1 MTTRLRWEIGDRLS
15 PLHAARCWAG
25 GLPGIDSQL
34 IRAIAE
40 PMTQLT
46 ERLAADEV
54 NLEAFWRCLL
64 THVAA
69 NHPAADD
76 RDSCRAALAAAG
88 VGELTLDGVTSAVH
102 SRIAEIRLA
111 FQDRFPKLAQQL
123 SLRGRPLREQWE
135 AYGPGL
141 LRFVGKQTHEAFLPK
156 TVTALLLSPYRGGD
170 GDCDS
175 ASATL
180 WIEAVLTNPI
190 PEIPEVLRLTWLV
203 SRIGLEREC
212 MPHPLPADK
221 DTSDPSSAIRRTD
234 VIGLALIPIVL
245 QSAVELE
252 LLAPLESPPDRIAT
266 AVAAW
271 SGHAETNVVEI
282 LHDWWN
288 QTRQLQPAF
297 PVSLKALDRM
307 LPGSPSLHLGASP

>member
-25 GLPGIDSQL
+25 GLKGTDPQL
-34 IRAIAE
+34 VEAIAE

-69 NHPAADD
+69 NHPTVDD
-76 RDSCRAALAAAG
+76 RDACRAALATAG
-88 VGELTLDGVTSAVH
+88 VGELTLDAVTSAVH

-111 FQDRFPKLAQQL
+111 FQERFPKLAQQL

-156 TVTALLLSPYRGGD
+156 SVTALLLSPYRGGD
-170 GDCDS
+170 GDCDT
-175 ASATL
+175 ASGTL
-180 WIEAVLTNPI
+180 WIEAVLTNPV
-190 PEIPEVLRLTWLV
+190 PEIPEVLRLSWLV
-203 SRIGLEREC
+203 SRIGLERAC
-212 MPHPLPADK
+212 TSHPVPADQ
-221 DTSDPSSAIRRTD
+221 DRSGPTGAIRQTD

-252 LLAPLESPPDRIAT
+252 LLAPLEAAPDRIAT

-271 SGHAETNVVEI
+271 SGHAEPSVVEI
-282 LHDWWN
+282 LHDWWQ
-288 QTRQLQPAF
+288 QTRQLRPAF

-307 LPGSPSLHLGASP
+307 LPGSPSLHLGALP